1 MEMTLFPLKLG
12 LLSFWGLWLLLAFLT
27 NLCEWLKVV
36 RIVPQKWTFASQN
49 FQAVARATA
58 TYHAPP
64 WIPRGLF
71 LGVLLWQLLTLIFF
85 GWAIV
90 SSAMAGALARGA
102 LNAAFTTSIGL
113 LAAFMIADEIFK
125 EYDLE
130 RGHVLLLTVQL
141 VTLIGL
147 YVLPP

>member
-12 LLSFWGLWLLLAFLT
+12 LLFFWGLWLLIAFVT

-36 RIVPQKWTFASQN
+36 RILPQCWTFASQN

-64 WIPRGLF
+64 WIPRFLF
-71 LGVLLWQLLTLIFF
+71 LGILLWQLLTITFF
-85 GWAIV
+85 GRAIV
-90 SSAMAGALARGA
+90 SSAMAGSLAWSP
-102 LNAAFTTSIGL
+102 LNAAFATSIGL
-113 LAAFMIADEIFK
+113 LAVFMIADEIFK

-130 RGHVLLLTVQL
+130 RGHVLLFTAQL
-141 VTLIGL
+141 VIFVALH
-147 YVLPP
+147 VLPT

>member
-1 MEMTLFPLKLG
+1 
-12 LLSFWGLWLLLAFLT
+12 
-27 NLCEWLKVV
+27 V
-36 RIVPQKWTFASQN
+36 RIVPQDWTFASQN

-58 TYHAPP
+58 TYHTPP

-130 RGHVLLLTVQL
+130 RGHVLLLIAQL
-141 VTLIGL
+141 VTLIAL